1 MVRNL
6 KNIKNPLF
14 VIPVEVRIRLSIL
27 NKYVT
32 ASLSQNLN
40 FRKLGIFS
48 WIIVD
53 ETWKEPCD
61 DSVFANGDVTY
72 LICHLNSHDRMMERL
87 YEFLGRS
94 SYLCHNHDKFGDQS
108 HCDSKNWIILIF
120 HVTWC
125 DDVFQ
130 GFSNFMGRS
139 SLWVEVPHGK
149 STRFYVWC
157 HWSGASRDKM
167 YLICHVTSHKPHNG
181 RIVRLYEWEILIVFY
196 YLAKFG
202 GHRHCGS
209 GYVML
214 LIYLW
219 SSNNTWWYGHVTLRE
234 ESPHGR
240 SAPT

>member
-72 LICHLNSHDRMMERL
+72 LICHLNSQDRMMERL
-87 YEFLGRS
+87 Y
-94 SYLCHNHDKFGDQS
+94 
-108 HCDSKNWIILIF
+108 DSWVGVPIYATTMISL
-120 HVTWC
+120 VT
-125 DDVFQ
+125 
-130 GFSNFMGRS
+130 
-139 SLWVEVPHGK
+139 K
-149 STRFYVWC
+149 
-157 HWSGASRDKM
+157 A
-167 YLICHVTSHKPHNG
+167 
-181 RIVRLYEWEILIVFY
+181 IVIV
-196 YLAKFG
+196 K
-202 GHRHCGS
+202 
-209 GYVML
+209 
-214 LIYLW
+214 
-219 SSNNTWWYGHVTLRE
+219 TE
-234 ESPHGR
+234 
-240 SAPT
+240 